1 MLKNFIKPLRNI
13 HIQNQ
18 FLRITINK
26 VKQSLLLDVP
36 TLENI
41 LICAHPNKVKQSLL
55 LDVPTPKCHGEE
67 GSSGQHAWKHQ
78 TQVKKNHY
86 IKLK

>member
-1 MLKNFIKPLRNI
+1 LLTLKEL
-13 HIQNQ
+13 
-18 FLRITINK
+18 
-26 VKQSLLLDVP
+26 SA

-67 GSSGQHAWKHQ
+67 GSSGQHA
-78 TQVKKNHY
+78 
-86 IKLK
+86 